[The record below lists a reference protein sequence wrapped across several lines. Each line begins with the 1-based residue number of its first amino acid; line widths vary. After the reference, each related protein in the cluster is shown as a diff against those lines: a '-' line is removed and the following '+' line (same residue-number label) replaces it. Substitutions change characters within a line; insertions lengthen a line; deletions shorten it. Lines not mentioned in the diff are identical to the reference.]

1 MSDEVKDE
9 FIDMEQ
15 IPKGSEIP
23 IIITTNMYIRIQQL
37 LFEGL
42 PYKDLEHMMSCV
54 KEAKIPNHEEHKDP
68 LTYYVQTIA
77 YLLDLIETSS
87 KEKGITKMVNM
98 NKKDIKLSGITPQ
111 G

>member
-42 PYKDLEHMMSCV
+42 PYKDLERRKAYDRMRDR
-54 KEAKIPNHEEHKDP
+54 KD
-68 LTYYVQTIA
+68 YRNTI
-77 YLLDLIETSS
+77 
-87 KEKGITKMVNM
+87 EK
-98 NKKDIKLSGITPQ
+98 
-111 G
+111 